1 MNFEQKLNFYKSL
14 GTVGSANFSVDNLVS
29 KWTNEGWSIENMV
42 RALQQ
47 LDMQ

>member
-1 MNFEQKLNFYKSL
+1 MNFEQRLNFYKAL
-14 GTVGSANFSVDNLVS
+14 GTVGSAQFDVKNLVS

-42 RALQQ
+42 KALQQ

>member
-1 MNFEQKLNFYKSL
+1 MNIEQKLNYYKSL
-14 GTVGSANFSVDNLVS
+14 GTVGSANFSVESLVS
-29 KWTNEGWSIENMV
+29 KWTNEGWSVESIV